1 MLLKRVKMTNFRQ
14 YHGVAELVFSTSAE
28 KNVTII
34 HGENGVGKTA
44 LLNAIKWAFFA
55 VLTPNFRNP
64 KNLINEVARSSGKTK
79 CTVEVEF
86 SEDDRSFL
94 LQRTHE
100 HSISKSRLQLYEKDG
115 ATWSASL
122 PDPELVI
129 NSMLPKEMAEYFFF
143 QGEGS
148 NAVDTGNNQ
157 GNLARSIKDILGF
170 GVAEELINSLKKMA
184 TANRKSLASHD
195 KSGESQLIAK
205 RVEKLETEVTSVG
218 VSLEGVK
225 ESIPKL
231 LSKLESIEE
240 DLGRINNQD
249 LKELREKES
258 IARTD
263 LKKMQSKI
271 KQSTKEKYSNISKYG
286 WAVFGSQFAD
296 ASLDFID
303 EKEFSGKLPEPY
315 NKTFVED
322 ILKEAVCI
330 CGNNIEVGSDGFKKI
345 TAMLDKAANPI
356 LKQRLTGIRAQIQD
370 IRTLNSVA
378 LDSISN
384 LLKRHDDEDEGIQKL
399 KIELKKLDESIS
411 LIPEE
416 EINRLQKSKRNLRGD
431 ISEQQAMKGKFEERL
446 NSLEKQLQSS
456 KKELDSVTG
465 NDDLLSA
472 LKLKQDFLDDLQSY
486 LRSYLTKMERNIRL
500 HVLQEVNAT
509 LNDFSRHDFHI
520 KVSED
525 DFRFH
530 LKDKDDNSVG
540 QGDGLNL
547 LLNLTITAALIN
559 FAAERKNVKDPILN
573 SSTVAPLVIDAPFG
587 VLDKKYRNVVV
598 NQLPEHA
605 NQVIF
610 LVSSSQ
616 WTEEMESQISDKIG
630 AEYCLVLEE
639 SSAQKNKEIDKIAI
653 RGNEIVMSRY
663 DCDIDRTVI
672 EAVNV

>member
-1 MLLKRVKMTNFRQ
+1 VLLKRVKMTNFRQ
-14 YHGVAELVFSTSAE
+14 YHGVAELVFSTSS
-28 KNVTII
+28 KRNVTII

-55 VLTPNFRNP
+55 TLTPNFRNP
-64 KNLINEVARSSGKTK
+64 KKLVNEVARKSGKTS

-86 SEDDRSFL
+86 SEDDRPFL
-94 LQRTHE
+94 LQRTYE
-100 HSISKSRLQLYEKDG
+100 HLTSKSTLKLYEKDG

-157 GNLARSIKDILGF
+157 GNLARSIRDILGF
-170 GVAEELINSLKKMA
+170 GVAEELIDSLKKMA

-195 KSGESQLIAK
+195 KTGESQVVDK
-205 RVEKLETEVTSVG
+205 RIEKLEIEVASVG
-218 VSLEGVK
+218 GSLEGVK

-231 LSKLESIEE
+231 VSKLESVEE

-249 LKELREKES
+249 LKELRKKES
-258 IARTD
+258 ISRAD
-263 LKKMQSKI
+263 LGKLQEKI
-271 KQSTKEKYSNISKYG
+271 KRSTKEKYSNISKYG

-303 EKEFSGKLPEPY
+303 EKELSGKLPEPY

-322 ILKEAVCI
+322 ILREAVCI
-330 CGNNIEVGSDGFKKI
+330 CGNNVEVGSEGYRKI

-356 LKQRLTGIRAQIQD
+356 LRQRLTGIRAQIQD

-378 LDSISN
+378 SDAISN
-384 LLKRHDDEDEGIQKL
+384 SLKRHDDEDEEIQKL
-399 KIELKKLDESIS
+399 KIELNKLDESIS

-416 EINRLQKSKRNLRGD
+416 EINRLQKLKRNLGID
-431 ISEQQAMKGKFEERL
+431 LSQQQSMKGGFEERL
-446 NSLEKQLQSS
+446 VLLEKQLQSS
-456 KKELDSVTG
+456 KKELSSLTG
-465 NDDLLSA
+465 NDELLGA
-472 LKLKQDFLDDLQSY
+472 LKLKQDFLEDLQSF
-486 LRSYLTKMERNIRL
+486 LSSYLAKMEGSIRL
-500 HVLQEVNAT
+500 HVLEEVNAT
-509 LNDFSRHDFHI
+509 LDKFSRHDFHI

-525 DFRFH
+525 DFKFH

-587 VLDKKYRNVVV
+587 VLDTKYRNVVV
-598 NQLPEHA
+598 NQLPDHA

-616 WTEEMESQISDKIG
+616 WTEEMEDQIGDRIG

-639 SSAQKNKEIDKIAI
+639 SSAQKDKELDKIFV

-672 EAVNV
+672 EAVNI